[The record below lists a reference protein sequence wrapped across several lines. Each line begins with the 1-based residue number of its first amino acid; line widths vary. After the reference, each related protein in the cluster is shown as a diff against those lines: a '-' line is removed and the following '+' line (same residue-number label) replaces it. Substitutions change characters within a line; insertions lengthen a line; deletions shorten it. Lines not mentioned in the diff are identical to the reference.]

1 LLPATVVARLRG
13 ALGERFDGASAL
25 ERDGLLKSQGQY
37 RAKVYHLPGAAPVSP
52 EQVFAAGVSSVLEGS
67 SSVHNE
73 ISSVPNVSSP
83 GPSGAEA
90 GMEDGA
96 ASADTGSR
104 RDAMG
109 CLLSPHLDAPIV
121 DNLAAL
127 SSVLRQ
133 ELELRAAL
141 PRRRGRLNPDE
152 LVIYLMAIDNAKF
165 RKPVVPGDRLTLT
178 AEVVKTKGAIWKQR
192 GVATVDGAVVC
203 EADFLAT
210 AVKKTGATS

>member
-1 LLPATVVARLRG
+1 MTSSQNPRCVPSVVVSALLPREGVRSSDRILLPATVVARFRG

-52 EQVFAAGVSSVLEGS
+52 EQVFAAGVSSVPNKPS
-67 SSVHNE
+67 SG
-73 ISSVPNVSSP
+73 PNVSSP
-83 GPSGAEA
+83 GPSGAQA
-90 GMEDGA
+90 GMGDGA
-96 ASADTGSR
+96 ASADTGPR

-127 SSVLRQ
+127 SSALRQ

-141 PRRRGRLNPDE
+141 PRRRGRLNSDE
-152 LVIYLMAIDNAKF
+152 LV
-165 RKPVVPGDRLTLT
+165 
-178 AEVVKTKGAIWKQR
+178 KTHRIRRAFS
-192 GVATVDGAVVC
+192 ATPTHEMQSYRTE
-203 EADFLAT
+203 EA
-210 AVKKTGATS
+210 S

>member
-1 LLPATVVARLRG
+1 LSCRLCSPERVCEVPITSCCRQPWWPGFGG

-52 EQVFAAGVSSVLEGS
+52 EQVFAAGVSSALEGS
-67 SSVHNE
+67 NSVPNKPSSG
-73 ISSVPNVSSP
+73 PNVSSP
-83 GPSGAEA
+83 GPSGAKA

-104 RDAMG
+104 RDATG
-109 CLLSPHLDAPIV
+109 CLLSPHLSAPIV

-127 SSVLRQ
+127 SSALRQ

-141 PRRRGRLNPDE
+141 PRRRGRLNSDE
-152 LVIYLMAIDNAKF
+152 LV
-165 RKPVVPGDRLTLT
+165 
-178 AEVVKTKGAIWKQR
+178 KTHRIRRAFS
-192 GVATVDGAVVC
+192 ATPTHEMQAYRTE
-203 EADFLAT
+203 EA
-210 AVKKTGATS
+210 S